1 MQVQSSLA
9 PAGIGTTTPSGTGS
23 VIESAPAVPIEAPE
37 PAATPNP
44 SPADG
49 KTPPPT
55 VASPPPLPAE
65 RPAVAPRARLAFDAD
80 RARMY
85 VEVLDTST
93 GDVLFTVP
101 AHKANESVPGGL
113 PQGSLV
119 DQSV

>member
-9 PAGIGTTTPSGTGS
+9 PAGIGTTTSSGTGS
-23 VIESAPAVPIEAPE
+23 VVENAPAVPIEAPE
-37 PAATPNP
+37 PAETP

-49 KTPPPT
+49 EAPPPT
-55 VASPPPLPAE
+55 VASPPPLPSE

-113 PQGSLV
+113 PQGSIV
-119 DQSV
+119 DQTV